1 MKNPNGTIFDRALAM
16 NATDSLS
23 QKGMLVSSSF
33 GNILTWLTE
42 NAGMK
47 AAVLVS
53 PDGLPMASSPADYDA
68 DTAAAMVGLLQ
79 KANRESADRLRLGE
93 LDEIVIFDRQMMRFV
108 LRYIFHDG
116 EDFILAVSVPPDH
129 SYRLVTNLALKQIK
143 QLIP

>member
-1 MKNPNGTIFDRALAM
+1 M
-16 NATDSLS
+16 NATGSLS
-23 QKGMLVSSSF
+23 QTGLLVSNNF

-53 PDGLPMASSPADYDA
+53 PDGLPMASSPPNYDA

-79 KANRESADRLRLGE
+79 RANKESAARLRLGE
-93 LDEIVIFDRQMMRFV
+93 LDEVVIFDRKMMRFV
-108 LRYIFHDG
+108 LRYIFHNG
-116 EDFILAVSVPPDH
+116 EDFILAVSVPPDY

-143 QLIP
+143 QLLP